1 MENNDL
7 RITQDMLVSELMHS
21 VDEDSSGLLEDDIPV
36 SQEELAHW
44 GIKGMR
50 WGVRRYQRKDGS
62 LTKAGEK
69 RRAKLENELK
79 QLKPPKKRD
88 ASGKFVSD
96 KPKEEVKKKPKT
108 LAEMDD
114 DELRKYVTRKALE
127 RDAIQVTSQLDALN
141 PPKVSKGKQFLSS
154 VFNDVIAPAAKT
166 AAKDALMKYAT
177 NTLNKQ
183 LGLNEKTEPNPLEK
197 MAKNADLEQRV
208 WNARTAKEKFKFQ
221 ENLTRDAIDKSNRE
235 REAREKA
242 GKMWVENTTLMSSD
256 WDW

>member
-7 RITQDMLVSELMHS
+7 RIHTDMPVSELMHAID
-21 VDEDSSGLLEDDIPV
+21 DETSGLVEEDV
-36 SQEELAHW
+36 SVNKEELAHW

-62 LTKAGEK
+62 LTKAGE
-69 RRAKLENELK
+69 RRREKLEKELK

-96 KPKEEVKKKPKT
+96 KPKTEEKKKPKS
-108 LAEMDD
+108 LAEMSD
-114 DELRKYVTRKALE
+114 DELRKYITSKALQ

-141 PPKVSKGKQFLSS
+141 PPKVSKGKAFMSS
-154 VFNDVIAPAAKT
+154 VLKDVIAPTAKNI
-166 AAKDALMKYAT
+166 AKNTLEKYAT
-177 NTLNKQ
+177 NLINNQ
-183 LGLNEKTEPNPLEK
+183 LGLNEKANPLETA
-197 MAKNADLEQRV
+197 AKNADMEQRI

-235 REAREKA
+235 RAAREKA
-242 GKMWVENTTLMSSD
+242 GQLWVENTTLMNSD

>member
-7 RITQDMLVSELMHS
+7 RIHKDMPVSELMHAID
-21 VDEDSSGLLEDDIPV
+21 DETSGLVEEDISV
-36 SQEELAHW
+36 NQEELAHW

-62 LTKAGEK
+62 LTKAGE
-69 RRAKLENELK
+69 RRREKLENELK

-96 KPKEEVKKKPKT
+96 KSKTEEKKKPKS
-108 LAEMDD
+108 LVEMND

-141 PPKVSKGKQFLSS
+141 PPKVSAGKKFMSS

-183 LGLNEKTEPNPLEK
+183 LGLNEKANPLEK
-197 MAKNADLEQRV
+197 MAKDADMEQRI

-221 ENLTRDAIDKSNRE
+221 ENLTRDAVDKSNRE
-235 REAREKA
+235 RAAREKA
-242 GKMWVENTTLMSSD
+242 GKLWVENTTLMSSD

>member
-1 MENNDL
+1 MENKDL
-7 RITQDMLVSELMHS
+7 RITQDTTVSELMHALD
-21 VDEDSSGLLEDDIPV
+21 DETSGLLEDDLSV
-36 SQEELAHW
+36 DQEKLAHW

-50 WGVRRYQRKDGS
+50 WGIRRYQRKDGS
-62 LTKAGEK
+62 LTKAGQ
-69 RRAKLENELK
+69 RRREKLENELK

-96 KPKEEVKKKPKT
+96 KPKTEVKKKPKS
-108 LAEMDD
+108 LAEMND

-127 RDAIQVTSQLDALN
+127 RDAITVNNQLNSLN
-141 PPKVSKGKQFLSS
+141 PPKVSKGKAFMSS
-154 VFNDVIAPAAKT
+154 VFNDVIAPAAKNV
-166 AAKDALMKYAT
+166 AKDTLMKVAT
-177 NTLNKQ
+177 NTLNKK
-183 LGLNEKTEPNPLEK
+183 LGLNEVNPLEK
-197 MAKNADLEQRV
+197 MAKDADMEQRI

-235 REAREKA
+235 RAAREKA

>member
-7 RITQDMLVSELMHS
+7 RITQDTTVSELMHALD
-21 VDEDSSGLLEDDIPV
+21 DETSGLLEDDLSV
-36 SQEELAHW
+36 NQEELTHW
-44 GIKGMR
+44 GLKGMR
-50 WGVRRYQRKDGS
+50 WGIRRFQRKDGS
-62 LTKAGEK
+62 LTKAGQ
-69 RRAKLENELK
+69 RRKEKLEKELK
-79 QLKPPKKRD
+79 QLKGPKKRD

-108 LAEMDD
+108 LVEMDD

-127 RDAIQVTSQLDALN
+127 RDAINVTSQLDALN
-141 PPKVSKGKQFLSS
+141 PPKVSAGKKFMSS
-154 VFNDVIAPAAKT
+154 VFNDVIAPAAKN

-177 NTLNKQ
+177 KTLTKQ
-183 LGLNEKTEPNPLEK
+183 LGLDEKANPLEAA
-197 MAKNADLEQRV
+197 AKNADMEQRI

-235 REAREKA
+235 RAAREKA
-242 GKMWVENTTLMSSD
+242 GRVWVENTTLMSSD

>member
-7 RITQDMLVSELMHS
+7 RIHQDMPVSELMHAID
-21 VDEDSSGLLEDDIPV
+21 DETSGLLEDDLSV
-36 SQEELAHW
+36 GQEELTHW

-50 WGVRRYQRKDGS
+50 WGVRRYQRKDGT
-62 LTKAGEK
+62 LTKAGQ
-69 RRAKLENELK
+69 RRREKLENELK

-96 KPKEEVKKKPKT
+96 KPKEEAKKKPKI
-108 LAEMDD
+108 LADMSD

-127 RDAIQVTSQLDALN
+127 RDAITVNNQLSALN

-154 VFNDVIAPAAKT
+154 VFKDVIAPAAKN

-177 NTLNKQ
+177 KTLNNQ
-183 LGLNEKTEPNPLEK
+183 LGLNEKANPLEAA
-197 MAKNADLEQRV
+197 AKNADMEQRI

-235 REAREKA
+235 RAAREKA
-242 GKMWVENTTLMSSD
+242 GKLWVENTTLMSSD